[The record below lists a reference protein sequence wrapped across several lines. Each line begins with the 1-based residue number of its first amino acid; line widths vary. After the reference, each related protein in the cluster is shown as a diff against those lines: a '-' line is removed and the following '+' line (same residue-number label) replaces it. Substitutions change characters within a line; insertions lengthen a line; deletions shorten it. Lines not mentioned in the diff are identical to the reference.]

1 MRKLILAAAMV
12 VLGASNGYAAKM
24 GVAFNW
30 GPTTACFDEKSPPIT
45 LSNVP
50 AGTASLQIR
59 MIDQNASSFNHGGGN
74 LAYKGQAQ
82 LPYGAFKY
90 KGPCPPMGTH
100 YYRITVKALDA
111 SGKTL
116 ATGSATQPFSKK
128 R

>member
-1 MRKLILAAAMV
+1 SRSTLGLLDDSIRLSKTIMPGGSKYIFDGVWGNIMRKLILAAAMV

-59 MIDQNASSFNHGGGN
+59 MIDQNASS
-74 LAYKGQAQ
+74 
-82 LPYGAFKY
+82 
-90 KGPCPPMGTH
+90 
-100 YYRITVKALDA
+100 
-111 SGKTL
+111 
-116 ATGSATQPFSKK
+116 
-128 R
+128 